1 MKKYKNFKIK
11 ELKSINNQELSE
23 IIKLIKNENPESILA
38 SLQKNIIKNYI
49 NKVVVSNDF
58 LIFVLQGK
66 KKIIAYA
73 ILVKNVEKLISIFSD
88 MKIKI
93 LLSLIINLKFIKLI
107 NIILGYLKIDLI
119 FIEKKYKNIISS
131 NINLNLLA
139 VEKKYQSQ
147 GLGTYFL
154 NKILNRINKSKYI
167 TVEAINERAFK
178 FYKKIHKFKLAG
190 SKLRFPKQLKVL
202 YKKII

>member
-73 ILVKNVEKLISIFSD
+73 ILVKNVEKLTSIFSD

-93 LLSLIINLKFIKLI
+93 LLSLIINLKFIKLT

-119 FIEKKYKNIISS
+119 FIEKKYKNIIRS

-178 FYKKIHKFKLAG
+178 
-190 SKLRFPKQLKVL
+190 
-202 YKKII
+202 